1 MAKVTAP
8 LLSFGG
14 LGTIAKTAV
23 FSKWKGRPYVRQYVI
38 PSNPQTAGQTL
49 TRNAFGWS
57 NSVWKIGGTLMRA
70 PWERFAVG
78 QVLTGRNA
86 FMGRQVATLRSET
99 DLLLMQF
106 SPGAKGGL
114 APVSQSLAEVPT
126 QITSTVTVPT
136 APTGWTLTSAI
147 GVAIRDQDPQ
157 SGVLYETQEV
167 EDLTAAPYDLVF
179 TGLTNSVLYI
189 ISVWLKWAKPDG
201 SIAYG
206 ASITGS
212 ETPLP

>member
-1 MAKVTAP
+1 MAKTTAP
-8 LLSFGG
+8 LLSFGA
-14 LGTIAKTAV
+14 LGTIGKTAV

-38 PSNPQTAGQTL
+38 PGNPKTAGQTL
-49 TRNAFGWS
+49 TRNTFAFA
-57 NSVWKIGGTLMRA
+57 NSVWKIGGSLLRA
-70 PWERFAVG
+70 PWDRFAVG

-86 FMGRQVATLRSET
+86 FMGRAVSVMRTEV
-99 DLLLMQF
+99 DVLLMVF

-114 APVSQSLAEVPT
+114 APVSQSIAAAST
-126 QITSTVTVPT
+126 QLTSTVIVPA

-157 SGVLYETQEV
+157 SGVLFTTVEV

-179 TGLTNSVLYI
+179 TGLTASVLYVV
-189 ISVWLKWAKPDG
+189 SVWLKWTKPDG

-206 ASITGS
+206 ASINDSG
-212 ETPLP
+212 TPTV

>member
-1 MAKVTAP
+1 MAKTTAP
-8 LLSFGG
+8 LLSFGA
-14 LGTIAKTAV
+14 LGTIGKTAV

-38 PSNPQTAGQTL
+38 PGNPKTAGQTL
-49 TRNAFGWS
+49 TRNTFAFA
-57 NSVWKIGGTLMRA
+57 NSVWKIGGSLLRA
-70 PWERFAVG
+70 PWDRFAVG

-86 FMGRQVATLRSET
+86 FMGRAVLVMRTEV
-99 DLLLMQF
+99 DLLLMVF

-114 APVSQSLAEVPT
+114 APVSQSIAAASAQL
-126 QITSTVTVPT
+126 TSTVIVPA

-157 SGVLYETQEV
+157 SGVLFTTVEV

-179 TGLTNSVLYI
+179 TGLTASVLYVV
-189 ISVWLKWAKPDG
+189 SVWLKWTKPDG

-206 ASITGS
+206 ASINDSG
-212 ETPLP
+212 TPTV

>member
-14 LGTIAKTAV
+14 LGTIGKVAV
-23 FSKWKGRPYVRQYVI
+23 YSKWKGRPYVRQYVI
-38 PSNPQTAGQTL
+38 PGNPKTAGQTL
-49 TRNAFGWS
+49 TRNTFGWA
-57 NSVWKIGGTLMRA
+57 NSVWKIGGSLLRA
-70 PWERFAVG
+70 PWDRFATG

-86 FMGRQVATLRSET
+86 FMGRAVEDLRSEV
-99 DLLLMQF
+99 DLLLMTL

-114 APVSQSLAEVPT
+114 APVSQVLVAGSL
-126 QITSTVTVPT
+126 QITSTVTAPA

-157 SGVLYETQEV
+157 SGTLYTTVEV
-167 EDLTAAPYDLVF
+167 EDAVPAPYDLVF
-179 TGLTNSVLYI
+179 AGLTASVLYI
-189 ISVWLKWAKPDG
+189 VAVWLKWAKPDG

-206 ASITGS
+206 ASISGT
-212 ETPLP
+212 ETPLV

>member
-1 MAKVTAP
+1 MAKTTAP
-8 LLSFGG
+8 LLSFGA
-14 LGTIAKTAV
+14 LGTIGKTAV
-23 FSKWKGRPYVRQYVI
+23 YSKWKGRPYVRQYVV
-38 PSNPQTAGQTL
+38 PGNPQTAGQTL
-49 TRNAFGWS
+49 TRNTFGFA
-57 NSVWKIGGTLMRA
+57 NSVWKIGGSLMRA
-70 PWERFAVG
+70 PWDRFAVG

-86 FMGRQVATLRSET
+86 FMGRAVSVLRTET

-114 APVSQSLAEVPT
+114 APVSMILAEITT
-126 QITSTVTVPT
+126 QITATVTVPA

-157 SGVLYETQEV
+157 SGVLFSTVEV
-167 EDLTAAPYDLVF
+167 EDTSPTPYDLVF
-179 TGLTNSVLYI
+179 TGLTDSVLYV

-206 ASITGS
+206 ASIQGS
-212 ETPLP
+212 ETPVP